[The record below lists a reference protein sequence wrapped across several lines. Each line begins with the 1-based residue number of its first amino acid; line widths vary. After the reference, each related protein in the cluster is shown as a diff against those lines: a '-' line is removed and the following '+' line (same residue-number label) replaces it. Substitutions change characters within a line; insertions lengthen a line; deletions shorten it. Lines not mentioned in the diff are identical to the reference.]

1 MWKGLVVAL
10 MALGWVGCASP
21 QRVEMSAV
29 KHEERASQ
37 LQAEGRYY
45 EAEKE
50 RAAAAKQR
58 AKAAERANRER
69 AYGPTYW

>member
-21 QRVEMSAV
+21 QRVEMSAAR
-29 KHEERASQ
+29 HEERAAR
-37 LQAEGRYY
+37 LQAEGRYR
-45 EAEKE
+45 EAGDE

-58 AKAAERANRER
+58 AKAAERANAER